1 MKKNLKLRLI
11 TIVLTL
17 CMCISLVPVSMMTTY
32 ASGVGADSFSDW
44 RAWEFYSRA
53 ASTAGKILESLGEA
67 TDSKSVEMVTSFIN
81 NNFCGG
87 DTTDEQ
93 LAELQNTCNEILEV
107 TKGIDS
113 IVSEISQKMD
123 KKTVTNLKKECDKA
137 WKEQVTDYITK
148 FDESTYN
155 FSEAYTKYR
164 EYLAYASG
172 LWIMPKGETIEDYED
187 AYIDELV
194 KYYITATGEKNV
206 DETTLYKS
214 DYIDTVITGTIK
226 AMLAELDP
234 YSGVSVMGSRFIDL
248 AAQYAYYAFPTS
260 SEQAEFIDY
269 AVQYQINYVTYMV
282 MMYQDYVAHRAE
294 YMVKNPD
301 VNADEWWDTY
311 YETYY
316 EDLIEYYN
324 DSISNFLNGEIYLV
338 ESDAYTT
345 LEKYVRGDSTTAY
358 YDEESESFTLE
369 NENFKSTR
377 NLKNNSNK
385 GTYAKTTEQ
394 YMSFNKDASV
404 KVENGELVFT
414 PYYVLVGNDNCL
426 LKNFDINDENSH
438 GPGLHLYDRHYL
450 NCDYYNLTTGVFTD
464 GVNNYVP
471 VSDPEQLKDLVNETY
486 YSVNDCKTPYSYFSS
501 IIGYGSKKPVYLLL
515 SGDTY
520 MDDKTCGTEYTHFPV
535 FNMQSELGYND
546 TWKSE
551 DMSLYNLQSDRK
563 DSENKT
569 NSLYT
574 LILVPQDDEIRSKV
588 DTKIIGTGSVEVSDY
603 TTLDKTG
610 REKTYDTYNESD
622 GTAVSGKKVDVDI
635 TLPENYVVSSVW
647 VEYHNDISNPEKVT
661 DTKVICEGTETNLC
675 SFDYSVPYSNVT
687 IVVET
692 MEISE

>member
-44 RAWEFYSRA
+44 RAWGFYSRSVGA
-53 ASTAGKILESLGEA
+53 AGKMLEYLGEA
-67 TDSKSVEMVTSFIN
+67 TDSENVKNVTSFIN
-81 NNFCGG
+81 QKFSGKDN
-87 DTTDEQ
+87 TSEQ
-93 LAELQNTCNEILEV
+93 LTELQDTCNEILE
-107 TKGIDS
+107 TTEKTNS
-113 IVSEISQKMD
+113 IVEEINTKMD
-123 KKTVTNLKKECDKA
+123 KITVTNLKKECDEA

-155 FSEAYTKYR
+155 LSHAYTKYR

-172 LWIMPKGETIEDYED
+172 YWEIPEGKTIEDYED
-187 AYIDELV
+187 
-194 KYYITATGEKNV
+194 
-206 DETTLYKS
+206 
-214 DYIDTVITGTIK
+214 DYIQELFNYYDATTKNTVTLDDMYNNNDIDLAMIGTIK
-226 AMLAELDP
+226 SMLDEMDP
-234 YSGVSVMGSRFIDL
+234 QSYESIMGSRFIDL

-260 SEQAEFIDY
+260 SEQAKFIDY

-294 YMVKNPD
+294 YMVKTPG

-358 YDEESESFTLE
+358 YDKESESFTLE
-369 NENFKSTR
+369 NKNFKSTR

-385 GTYAKTTEQ
+385 GTYAKTTQQ

-426 LKNFDINDENSH
+426 LKNFDVNDENSH

-486 YSVNDCKTPYSYFSS
+486 YSINNCTSPYSYFSS
-501 IIGYGSKKPVYLLL
+501 IIGYGSDEPVYLLL

-535 FNMQSELGYND
+535 FNMKSELKYD
-546 TWKSE
+546 YTWKSE

-622 GTAVSGKKVDVDI
+622 GTVVSGKKVDVDI

>member
-44 RAWEFYSRA
+44 RAWGFYSRSVGA
-53 ASTAGKILESLGEA
+53 AGKMLEYLGEA
-67 TDSKSVEMVTSFIN
+67 TDSENVKNVTSFIN
-81 NNFCGG
+81 QKFGG
-87 DTTDEQ
+87 QDNTSGQ
-93 LAELQNTCNEILEV
+93 LTELQDTCNEILE
-107 TKGIDS
+107 TTEKTNS
-113 IVSEISQKMD
+113 IVEEINTKMN
-123 KKTVTNLKKECDKA
+123 KITVTNLKKECDEA

-155 FSEAYTKYR
+155 LSHAYTKYR

-172 LWIMPKGETIEDYED
+172 YWEIPEGKTIEDYED
-187 AYIDELV
+187 
-194 KYYITATGEKNV
+194 
-206 DETTLYKS
+206 
-214 DYIDTVITGTIK
+214 DYIQELFNYYDATTKNTVTLDDMYNNNDIDLAMIGTIK
-226 AMLAELDP
+226 SMLDEMDP
-234 YSGVSVMGSRFIDL
+234 QSYESIMGSRFIDL

-260 SEQAEFIDY
+260 SDQAKFIDY

-294 YMVKNPD
+294 YMVKKPG

-358 YDEESESFTLE
+358 YDKESESFTLE

-385 GTYAKTTEQ
+385 GTYAKTTQQ

-426 LKNFDINDENSH
+426 LKNFDVNDENSH

-486 YSVNDCKTPYSYFSS
+486 YSVNNCKTPYSYFSS

-535 FNMQSELGYND
+535 FNMQSELVYND

-635 TLPENYVVSSVW
+635 TLPENYVISSVW

>member
-44 RAWEFYSRA
+44 RAWEFYSRSVGA
-53 ASTAGKILESLGEA
+53 AGKMLEYLGEA
-67 TDSKSVEMVTSFIN
+67 TDSENVKNVTSFIN
-81 NNFCGG
+81 QKFGG
-87 DTTDEQ
+87 NDNTSGQ
-93 LAELQNTCNEILEV
+93 LTELQDTCNEILE
-107 TKGIDS
+107 TTEKTNS
-113 IVSEISQKMD
+113 IVEEINTKMN
-123 KKTVTNLKKECDKA
+123 KITVTNLKKECDEA

-155 FSEAYTKYR
+155 LSHAYTKYR

-172 LWIMPKGETIEDYED
+172 YWEIPEGETIEDYED
-187 AYIDELV
+187 
-194 KYYITATGEKNV
+194 
-206 DETTLYKS
+206 
-214 DYIDTVITGTIK
+214 DYIQELFNYYDATTKNTVTLDDMYKNNDIDLAMIGTIK
-226 AMLAELDP
+226 SMLDEMDP
-234 YSGVSVMGSRFIDL
+234 QSYESIMGSRFIDL

-260 SEQAEFIDY
+260 SDQAKFIDY

-358 YDEESESFTLE
+358 YDEERESFTLE

-385 GTYAKTTEQ
+385 GTSAKTTEQ

-486 YSVNDCKTPYSYFSS
+486 YSVNGCKTPYSYFSS